1 MLKKI
6 ILMLLVLMYAP
17 LIGHASTLTQTI
29 RVEAL
34 IDGRSQ
40 LILRGDT
47 AQWFNLD
54 YAAPGRHEFRNEPTI
69 INGVEWY
76 PVWPDYPDAENRSCH
91 CYSDIFYGVEP
102 PLPQSDMTVTLNIIR
117 SRYDTHIAQY
127 PDAGNNYALIIE
139 FNDNPPGGSDI
150 YINDVVIELE
160 IKVLDVP
167 VDIKPQSCPNPLN
180 FGSKGVIPAAILG
193 TNTFEVTK
201 VDPASIRLEG
211 VAPLRSSLEDV
222 ATPYVPFVGKSNSSD
237 CTDKGSDGLL
247 DITLKFDSQEIYSM
261 IESTLGREV
270 NDGETLIL
278 PLTGNLREEFG
289 GTPIKGEDVVVIKKK
304 GQK

>member
-1 MLKKI
+1 MVKKI
-6 ILMLLVLMYAP
+6 ILMLFLLMYTP
-17 LIGHASTLTQTI
+17 LIGHASTVTQTI

-40 LILRGDT
+40 LILRGDS
-47 AQWFNLD
+47 AQWFHLD
-54 YAAPGRHEFRNEPTI
+54 WAAPGRIDFQNAPTV

-76 PVWPDYPDAENRSCH
+76 PVWPDYPDAENRFCN
-91 CYSDIFYGVEP
+91 CYSDIFDGVEP
-102 PLPQSDMTVTLNIIR
+102 PLPQSDMTVMLNIIR

-127 PDAGNNYALIIE
+127 PDVGNNYTLIIE
-139 FNDNPPGGSDI
+139 FNDNPPRGGDT

-160 IKVLDVP
+160 IELLEVP

-180 FGSKGVIPAAILG
+180 FGSKGVITAAILG
-193 TNTFEVTK
+193 TNTFDVTK

-222 ATPYVPFVGKSNSSD
+222 ATPYVPFVGKSNSSN
-237 CTDKGSDGLL
+237 CTDKGPDGLL
-247 DITLKFDSQEIYSM
+247 DLTLKFDSQEIYRM
-261 IESTLGREV
+261 IESILGREV
-270 NDGETLIL
+270 NDDETLIL

-289 GTPIKGEDVVVIKKK
+289 GTPIGGEDVVVIKKK